1 MQGQFDDVS
10 VALERL
16 RAAYEN
22 PNVSDAEIERLE
34 QQVRAY
40 AAAVH
45 NLDVMNLGI
54 YNQTTDFGRTM
65 ADIAGQQARQSA
77 IFDRVQNELRESGL
91 ANDPAAVEAEIQR
104 RIRSGQLNAQRTQ
117 GADGDQNIRNY
128 QEMINQ
134 QIRLDEMARDAR
146 QRIIDVS
153 YNNFSTAVTRTG
165 NVLVEFGNTLVE
177 AAISYSREFESAV
190 QGTFGTTARGQ
201 DAAAAYNQGLGLNAA
216 ALRLSQELFDVE
228 SQLGTPGL
236 DPTEQEELRLRSQEL
251 QDAIKAIR
259 AEQLAIDARDAEIN
273 INEVDANRINRVPGS
288 EPINPG
294 SGDGHNSIG
303 TFGRSGSFFADFGS
317 GTNVQLHGIEGVF
330 RPEHIEDIMS
340 RSARGTI
347 GELVKQITSSGF
359 GNDRTISTLVSSVRN
374 VTTSVDGRLNTIR
387 ANISRDMRQSQTGNP
402 EMVADQ
408 IGLALGK
415 MPDDMR
421 KAFEDAL
428 GSTIK
433 LPIEQLVAVS
443 TRSTDY
449 QERVYKNTRG
459 ISQDYMRGA

>member
-1 MQGQFDDVS
+1 
-10 VALERL
+10 
-16 RAAYEN
+16 
-22 PNVSDAEIERLE
+22 
-34 QQVRAY
+34 
-40 AAAVH
+40 
-45 NLDVMNLGI
+45 
-54 YNQTTDFGRTM
+54 
-65 ADIAGQQARQSA
+65 
-77 IFDRVQNELRESGL
+77 
-91 ANDPAAVEAEIQR
+91 
-104 RIRSGQLNAQRTQ
+104 
-117 GADGDQNIRNY
+117 
-128 QEMINQ
+128 MINQ

-165 NVLVEFGNTLVE
+165 NVLVEFGNTLVQ

-201 DAAAAYNQGLGLNAA
+201 DAAAAFNQGLGLNAA

-259 AEQLAIDARDAEIN
+259 AEQLAIDATNAEIN
-273 INEVDANRINRVPGS
+273 INDADASRINRVPGS
-288 EPINPG
+288 QPTNPG

-408 IGLALGK
+408 ISLALGK